1 MVTPEDT
8 AAAALAGE
16 LFEALGRIEARRMFG
31 GMGLYV
37 GGIMFGLIDDGC
49 IYLKVD
55 EALKSQLKAAGAESW
70 IYVERKGS
78 KAGVPQETS
87 YWSLPESACDDP
99 EEAAAWAAR
108 ALAVAT
114 AVRAAAPPRRKR
126 GGGAGPPR
134 R

>member
-1 MVTPEDT
+1 MVTAEDS

-31 GMGLYV
+31 GMGLYL
-37 GGIMFGLIDDGC
+37 GGIMFGLIDDGR

-55 EALKSQLKAAGAESW
+55 EALKADLRAAGAESW
-70 IYVERKGS
+70 IYVERKGP

-99 EEAAAWAAR
+99 EEAAAWAGR
-108 ALAVAT
+108 ALAVA
-114 AVRAAAPPRRKR
+114 AAIRAAAPPRRKR
-126 GGGAGPPR
+126 GGGQKAPR